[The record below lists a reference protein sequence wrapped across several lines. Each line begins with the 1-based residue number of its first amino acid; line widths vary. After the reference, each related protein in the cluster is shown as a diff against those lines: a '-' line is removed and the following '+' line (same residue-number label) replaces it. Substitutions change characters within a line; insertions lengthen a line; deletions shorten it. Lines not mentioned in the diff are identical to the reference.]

1 MSHTRLKTACTLSWI
16 LLIVFCAVSVQ
27 AQSGRR
33 QTKPTP
39 AAPIPTPTPEPTPV
53 PKKEDKEPQI
63 LFFVRPDRF
72 SSYQGFPIT
81 FYDAVLRG
89 CADRLRAASSAT
101 VDVSDHDLSRGEA
114 IKKAKSDDKTYVV
127 LLTLKFDS
135 MQNTSDDIQL
145 EFVAFAPKTAK
156 VVTTGRT
163 YPNDRRIPV
172 IVDRTG
178 RGLYRELLLRQAGE
192 DAANRILKALNL
204 VVPK

>member
-1 MSHTRLKTACTLSWI
+1 
-16 LLIVFCAVSVQ
+16 
-27 AQSGRR
+27 
-33 QTKPTP
+33 
-39 AAPIPTPTPEPTPV
+39 
-53 PKKEDKEPQI
+53 
-63 LFFVRPDRF
+63 
-72 SSYQGFPIT
+72 
-81 FYDAVLRG
+81 
-89 CADRLRAASSAT
+89 
-101 VDVSDHDLSRGEA
+101 LSRGEA